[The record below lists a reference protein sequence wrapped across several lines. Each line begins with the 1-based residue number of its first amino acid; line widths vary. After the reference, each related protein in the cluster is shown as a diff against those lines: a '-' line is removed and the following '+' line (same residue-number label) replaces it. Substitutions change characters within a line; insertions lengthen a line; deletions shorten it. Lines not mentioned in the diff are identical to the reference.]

1 MSFNLNVVANF
12 VLFNIGGLPNVELVS
27 LSPQVVSV
35 SIATY
40 PVQGLGEMASGFT
53 VERAYVVTP
62 QGSGSFTLRFTG
74 IPDPAN
80 VKVYKVG
87 DAFWTLLPT
96 TVAGDNAIDVT
107 MEVVDPIIVL
117 ASAQPSGSQS
127 LTGRISAFFGKISGS
142 AGDLDTPVIV
152 AILIVAALIAG
163 AVFVF
168 VLLAKRR

>member
-1 MSFNLNVVANF
+1 M
-12 VLFNIGGLPNVELVS
+12 ELVS
-27 LSPQVVSV
+27 LSPQVASISV
-35 SIATY
+35 TTY

-74 IPDPAN
+74 ISDPAN

-107 MEVVDPIIVL
+107 MNVVDPIIVL
-117 ASAQPSGSQS
+117 ASAQSSGSQS
-127 LTGRISAFFGKISGS
+127 LASRISAFFGKISGS

-152 AILIVAALIAG
+152 AIVIIGALVAG
-163 AVFVF
+163 MVVVF
-168 VLLAKRR
+168 VLLAKQR